1 MNLTRPPS
9 PKRRK
14 RNRNS
19 DNRTSSEIVD
29 TVCYDADVAA
39 TDLGNESSDLN
50 DDDDDDEWE
59 SDFST
64 SVEDDSSDDDYW
76 S

>member
-29 TVCYDADVAA
+29 TVCYDADVEA
-39 TDLGNESSDLN
+39 TDLGNLMT
-50 DDDDDDEWE
+50 DDEDDEWE